1 MNTSTDTARVLV
13 IGIDGVRL
21 DLLPAL
27 DTPHLDGIARAGF
40 LAPVQVD
47 DETPTMSGPCWTT
60 IVTGVGVAKHGV
72 WANRFDGNRLE
83 LFPDFTTRLAAECGR
98 RTFAVGGW
106 APLFLARQ
114 GGPLFVAPT
123 RLGYVAPRE
132 DTPEA
137 WEEVDERVTADAE
150 HLLGLDE
157 ELHAGFVYLGAVDET
172 AHFLGCGEEY
182 RRSIEAADRRLGR
195 LLAAVRDR
203 PGHAAEQWTIIVVT
217 DHGHRDEGGHGG
229 RSELERT
236 AWIAASGPGLPPG
249 AVPSA
254 LHHTDV
260 AAHVYT
266 ALGIPPDPHWTLDG
280 AAFHSPHR
288 RHVGGNP
295 PERRKLTADH

>member
-1 MNTSTDTARVLV
+1 MNAATDTARVLV

-21 DLLPAL
+21 DLLPEL

-40 LAPVQVD
+40 LAPVEVD
-47 DETPTMSGPCWTT
+47 AVTPTMSGPCWTT

-72 WANRFDGNRLE
+72 WANRLDGNRLDV
-83 LFPDFTTRLAAECGR
+83 FPDFATRLASECGL

-106 APLFLARQ
+106 APLFLAQQ

-132 DTPEA
+132 ETPEA
-137 WEEVDERVTADAE
+137 WEEVDEKVTAEAE

-172 AHFLGCGEEY
+172 AHFLGCDVEY
-182 RRSIEAADRRLGR
+182 RRAIEAADRRLGR
-195 LLAAVRDR
+195 LLAAVRER
-203 PGHAAEQWTIIVVT
+203 PGHAAEQWTVIVVT

-229 RSELERT
+229 RSRQERT
-236 AWIAASGPGLPPG
+236 AWIAACGPGLTAG
-249 AVPSA
+249 TVPSS
-254 LHHTDV
+254 LHHADV

-266 ALGIPPDPHWTLDG
+266 ALGIAPDSHWTLDG
-280 AAFHSPHR
+280 TAFTS
-288 RHVGGNP
+288 
-295 PERRKLTADH
+295 